1 MNPLDLLI
9 AGHNRFRAAHDAEEE
24 ETLLT
29 KQDLMDLASQ
39 QEIPGRS
46 KMSHDELAAT
56 VAPA

>member
-1 MNPLDLLI
+1 MGAQFEQMKVKFGAPVLADKI
-9 AGHNRFRAAHDAEEE
+9 DF
-24 ETLLT
+24 T

-46 KMSHDELAAT
+46 KMSHQELAAT